1 MESIVKLKNIY
12 KALYDFEKQYL
23 DINEVT
29 INEAIILNTLIDN
42 KPKIAKD
49 LYSSVGLS
57 KSRVSRILSDM
68 EKKGYIS
75 RKISKEDK
83 RNIFFQLTHAGIS
96 KAKEITTQRINFSNL
111 VTQITDLTANHH

>member
-23 DINEVT
+23 DLNGVT

-49 LYSSVGLS
+49 LYASVGLS
-57 KSRVSRILSDM
+57 KSRVSRILSDL
-68 EKKGYIS
+68 ENKGYIT
-75 RKISKEDK
+75 RKISKEDR
-83 RNIFFQLTHAGIS
+83 RNIFFQLTYAGAS
-96 KAKEITTQRINFSNL
+96 KAKEITNQRINFNNL
-111 VTQITDLTANHH
+111 IGKITDLTDNHN